1 MKMAIIEL
9 LMRKALFRFSSY
21 CKRINAESYGE
32 RLDYLLGVKT
42 ENDCEKLENR
52 MQNYDLLIEQ
62 ELDELQKNNKFS
74 RYFHLAQECE
84 QTVLAG
90 TIMEFVIAQAYYPEL
105 KSIVSEVFH
114 PGNFLT
120 MEDILKI
127 IDSPFALEKDYQF
140 LKEVYESVAV
150 LLMPDEQQG
159 IFFRR
164 SLEMDQRLWAYLCGD
179 NCLAEPLQG
188 ICEHYFSKAGNP
200 EIYVQEEYVG
210 QIQEAIRDYS
220 QIVQI
225 SGDKHGGRKQ
235 LLKLAC
241 EKQEQNL
248 IFVNFEKLCETGVE
262 KTEEFV
268 ADKVKYLLKH
278 IRREMVF
285 YSMGVCF
292 YGVDAKIE
300 ENAYWQKCFLMC
312 MDIVSSIFYP
322 VCFITERDVHLIDK
336 TDKYIENIILPS
348 LSRVERKKLWDGYSV
363 AYGINGLDTRMA
375 AGKYKLTTGEIA
387 KAAIRLAKMCQ
398 KDNSNIENKLAKVC
412 EEVLPSP
419 VGGSIKQIEVHYTI
433 DDLKIPDIQKQNL
446 YAICAQVQHRQLV
459 YDDWQMEKKF
469 SYGRN
474 VSALFV
480 GAPGTG
486 KTMAVHVLSSMLNL
500 PLYKIDLS
508 QVVDKYIGE
517 TEKKL
522 EEIFNLAEKSNTI
535 LFFDE
540 ADSIFGKRSEVND
553 SKDRYANTEVS
564 YILQRIEQ
572 YDGIVIL
579 ASNYKKNIDEAFMRR
594 MRYLV
599 EFPIPDVETR
609 KEIWRSSFTE
619 QVPKEELDFDFLAA
633 NFELS
638 GGIIKN
644 IVLNAI
650 FSAAQQGKEVEMI
663 HILES
668 LKNEKAKIGKPM
680 IKKDL
685 AKYEY
690 LFD

>member
-1 MKMAIIEL
+1 
-9 LMRKALFRFSSY
+9 
-21 CKRINAESYGE
+21 
-32 RLDYLLGVKT
+32 
-42 ENDCEKLENR
+42 
-52 MQNYDLLIEQ
+52 
-62 ELDELQKNNKFS
+62 
-74 RYFHLAQECE
+74 
-84 QTVLAG
+84 
-90 TIMEFVIAQAYYPEL
+90 
-105 KSIVSEVFH
+105 
-114 PGNFLT
+114 
-120 MEDILKI
+120 
-127 IDSPFALEKDYQF
+127 
-140 LKEVYESVAV
+140 
-150 LLMPDEQQG
+150 
-159 IFFRR
+159 
-164 SLEMDQRLWAYLCGD
+164 
-179 NCLAEPLQG
+179 
-188 ICEHYFSKAGNP
+188 
-200 EIYVQEEYVG
+200 
-210 QIQEAIRDYS
+210 
-220 QIVQI
+220 
-225 SGDKHGGRKQ
+225 
-235 LLKLAC
+235 
-241 EKQEQNL
+241 
-248 IFVNFEKLCETGVE
+248 
-262 KTEEFV
+262 
-268 ADKVKYLLKH
+268 
-278 IRREMVF
+278 
-285 YSMGVCF
+285 
-292 YGVDAKIE
+292 
-300 ENAYWQKCFLMC
+300 
-312 MDIVSSIFYP
+312 
-322 VCFITERDVHLIDK
+322 
-336 TDKYIENIILPS
+336 
-348 LSRVERKKLWDGYSV
+348 
-363 AYGINGLDTRMA
+363 
-375 AGKYKLTTGEIA
+375 
-387 KAAIRLAKMCQ
+387 
-398 KDNSNIENKLAKVC
+398 
-412 EEVLPSP
+412 
-419 VGGSIKQIEVHYTI
+419 
-433 DDLKIPDIQKQNL
+433 
-446 YAICAQVQHRQLV
+446 
-459 YDDWQMEKKF
+459 MEKKF

-619 QVPKEELDFDFLAA
+619 QVPKEELDFDFLAE

-680 IKKDL
+680 IKKDF

>member
-1 MKMAIIEL
+1 MTIMEL
-9 LMRKALFRFSSY
+9 LVTKALIRLSSY
-21 CKRINAESYGE
+21 CKKINAASHAVK
-32 RLDYLLGVKT
+32 LDGLLGFEVTEDTEEAEKEVKKY
-42 ENDCEKLENR
+42 DVLLEQIAEELE
-52 MQNYDLLIEQ
+52 QN
-62 ELDELQKNNKFS
+62 NGFS
-74 RYFHLAQECE
+74 RFYYLIQECE
-84 QTVLAG
+84 QTVLAE
-90 TIMEFVIAQAYYPEL
+90 TVMEFAIARVYYPEL
-105 KSIVSEVFH
+105 KSIISEVFH
-114 PGNFLT
+114 PGNQFTL
-120 MEDILKI
+120 EDILRI
-127 IDSPFALEKDYQF
+127 IDSPFTLEEDYQF
-140 LKEVYESVAV
+140 LWNVYESVAKV
-150 LLMPDEQQG
+150 LIPDDQSEV
-159 IFFRR
+159 FFRR
-164 SLEMDQRLWAYLCGD
+164 SLAVDKRLLAYLCGD
-179 NCLAEPLQG
+179 NQIEEPLKG
-188 ICEHYFSKAGNP
+188 ICSHYFAGT
-200 EIYVQEEYVG
+200 EELKVFVQEEYAG
-210 QIQEAIRDYS
+210 QIQEALQNTSHII
-220 QIVQI
+220 QIT
-225 SGDKHGGRKQ
+225 GDKHGGRKH
-235 LLKLAC
+235 LLKLAGARA
-241 EKQEQNL
+241 KKHF
-248 IFVNFEKLCETGVE
+248 IFVDFQRLYESSMGKTDESAAEKAE
-262 KTEEFV
+262 
-268 ADKVKYLLKH
+268 YLLKH
-278 IRREMVF
+278 IKREMIF
-285 YSMGVCF
+285 YGMGVCF
-292 YGVDAKIE
+292 YGISAKVE
-300 ENAYWQKCFLMC
+300 EEEEMQKCLLLC
-312 MDIVSSIFYP
+312 MEAVSGMPYP
-322 VCFITERDVHLIDK
+322 VCVICERNVHLVDK
-336 TDKYIENIILPS
+336 TDIYIENIVLPS
-348 LSRVERKKLWDGYSV
+348 LTRGERKKVWDGYCGV
-363 AYGINGLDTRMA
+363 YGLEGLDSRLA
-375 AGKYKLTTGEIA
+375 AGKYRLAAGEID
-387 KAAIRLAKMCQ
+387 KAAARLSKRC
-398 KDNSNIENKLAKVC
+398 KSDNADIEKKLAQVC

-433 DDLKIPDIQKQNL
+433 DDLKIPESQKQNL

-459 YDDWQMEKKF
+459 YDDWEMEKKF

-553 SKDRYANTEVS
+553 AKDKYANTEVS

-609 KEIWRSSFTE
+609 KEIWCSSFTD
-619 QVPKEELDFDFLAA
+619 QVPKEELDFDFLAE
-633 NFELS
+633 NYELA

-644 IVLNAI
+644 IALNAV
-650 FSAAQQGKEVEMI
+650 FMAAQQGSEVKMI

-668 LKNEKAKIGKPM
+668 LRMEKAKLGKPM
-680 IKKDL
+680 IKKDF

>member
-1 MKMAIIEL
+1 MIMMDLI
-9 LMRKALFRFSSY
+9 MTKALVRLSSY
-21 CKRINAESYGE
+21 CKKIGAHIYA
-32 RLDYLLGVKT
+32 
-42 ENDCEKLENR
+42 EKLDGMLGFEAGETKEEVENIIKKQDFLLQQR
-52 MQNYDLLIEQ
+52 MD
-62 ELDELQKNNKFS
+62 ELDKKNGFC
-74 RYFHLAQECE
+74 RFYYLVQECR
-84 QTVLAG
+84 QTLLAEVV
-90 TIMEFVIAQAYYPEL
+90 MEFIITQFYYPEI
-105 KSIVSEVFH
+105 KSIITEIFH
-114 PGNFLT
+114 PGTQFTL
-120 MEDILKI
+120 EDILRI
-127 IDSPFALEKDYQF
+127 IDSPFTIEENYFF
-140 LKEVYESVAV
+140 LNEVYESVAV
-150 LLMPDEQQG
+150 LLLPEHENEV
-159 IFFRR
+159 FFRR
-164 SLEMDQRLWAYLCGD
+164 TLAMDQRLLAYLCGD
-179 NCLAEPLQG
+179 NQIQEPIKG
-188 ICEHYFSKAGNP
+188 ICSHYFAGT
-200 EIYVQEEYVG
+200 EDIKIFVQEEYVA
-210 QIQEAIRDYS
+210 QIQEVLQNSA
-220 QIVQI
+220 QIIQI
-225 SGDKHGGRKQ
+225 AGENHSGRKH
-235 LLKLAC
+235 LLKAAC
-241 EKQEQNL
+241 ERVQQHL
-248 IFVNFEKLCETGVE
+248 LFVDFQRLCETAEVKTRGTGVE
-262 KTEEFV
+262 QIE
-268 ADKVKYLLKH
+268 YMLKH
-278 IRREMVF
+278 IKREMIF
-285 YSMGVCF
+285 YGMGVCF
-292 YGVDAKIE
+292 FGVSEKVE
-300 ENAYWQKCFLMC
+300 ESPELQKCLLLC
-312 MDIVSSIFYP
+312 MEEVASMPYP
-322 VCFITERDVHLIDK
+322 VCIITERNVHLVDK
-336 TDKYIENIILPS
+336 TDIYIENIVLPS
-348 LSRVERKKLWDGYSV
+348 LSRIERKIVWEGYCDV
-363 AYGINGLDTRMA
+363 YGIEDLDSRMA
-375 AGKYKLTTGEIA
+375 AGKYRLACGEIA
-387 KAAIRLAKMCQ
+387 KAAARLAKKC
-398 KDNSNIENKLAKVC
+398 KKSGSIGIEKYLARVC

-433 DDLKIPDIQKQNL
+433 DDLKIPDMQKQNL

-619 QVPKEELDFDFLAA
+619 QVPKEELDFDFLAE

-680 IKKDL
+680 IKKDF